1 MSAPQQPKQTFNIA
15 GYLPKKAAQ
24 MPHQAAVVMPQ
35 DYNELGKR
43 KYAHLTFRQLDE
55 LCDAYAHG
63 LVDIGFERGDR
74 VLLMVRQGLELIALT
89 FALFKI
95 GAVPILIDPGMG
107 RESFLACIESARPDR
122 MIGIN
127 LAFVAKR
134 LFGRRFRTVKTS
146 VCTTE
151 HWWTGARALPKIAR
165 HDAGA
170 FEPRPTTRDDLAAIL
185 FTSGS
190 TGPPKG
196 VLYTHGIFDGQVQAI
211 QSMYEIQP
219 GEVAVPAF
227 PLFALF
233 SVAMGTTC
241 VIPDMD
247 PAKPAALNPANLVEA
262 IDDFGATMG
271 FGSPAIWTIV
281 ARHCEQHDVE
291 LDSLKR
297 MLMFGAAI
305 PPNLMERWERI
316 MPDGRV
322 HTPYGATES
331 LPVATISSEE
341 VLGET
346 AALSKQG
353 KGICVGRPID
363 AVQVRI
369 IGITDDAIPGWDEV
383 EELRTGE
390 IGEICVQGP
399 MVTSGYDNRP
409 EHDALSKIT
418 GADPGTF
425 WHRMGDVGYFDEHGR
440 LWFCGRKSHR
450 VRTTTGT
457 MFTVPC
463 EAIFNEHPDVYR
475 TALVPYDTGGV
486 TVPAIFVEPEP
497 GKFPESNDAQEK
509 FQDALRELAKTT
521 ERTQAIEHFF
531 FHRGFPVDRRHNAKI
546 HREELAQQLPT
557 KRLT

>member
-1 MSAPQQPKQTFNIA
+1 
-15 GYLPKKAAQ
+15 
-24 MPHQAAVVMPQ
+24 MPEDH
-35 DYNELGKR
+35 NELGRR

-63 LVDIGFERGDR
+63 LVEVGFQRGDR

-107 RESFLACIESARPDR
+107 RQSFLACVANAKPDR
-122 MIGIN
+122 MIGIH

-134 LFGRRFRTVKTS
+134 LFGRHFHTVRTS
-146 VCTTE
+146 VCTTA
-151 HWWTGARALPKIAR
+151 HWWTGAHALPAIAR
-165 HDAGA
+165 HDGGP

-211 QSMYEIQP
+211 QRIYDIRP

-247 PAKPAALNPANLVEA
+247 PARPAALNPANLVEA
-262 IDDFGATMG
+262 IEDFGATMG

-281 ARHCEQHDVE
+281 ARYCEAHDIE
-291 LDSLKR
+291 LDSLER

-305 PPNLMERWERI
+305 PPNLMQRWERI
-316 MPDGRV
+316 MPHGRV

-346 AALSKQG
+346 AKLSQQG
-353 KGICVGRPID
+353 RGICVGRPVD
-363 AVQVRI
+363 EVRVTVI
-369 IGITDDAIPGWDEV
+369 AITDTALTTWDEV
-383 EELRTGE
+383 DELAPGE
-390 IGEICVQGP
+390 IGELCVQGP
-399 MVTSGYDNRP
+399 MVTRGYDGRP
-409 EHDALSKIT
+409 EHDALSKVA
-418 GADPGTF
+418 GEVPGTF
-425 WHRMGDVGYFDEHGR
+425 WHRMGDVGYIDDAGR
-440 LWFCGRKSHR
+440 IWFCGRKAHR
-450 VRTTTGT
+450 VQTSAGT

-475 TALVPYDTGGV
+475 SALVGYTPEGL
-486 TVPAIFVEPEP
+486 TVPAIFIEPEP
-497 GKFPESNDAQEK
+497 GKFPRSTDAEAT
-509 FQDALRELAKTT
+509 FRAAILELAKST
-521 ERTQAIEHFF
+521 ELTAKIEHVF
-531 FHRGFPVDRRHNAKI
+531 FHASFPVDRRHNAKI
-546 HREELAQQLPT
+546 HREELAASLAT
-557 KRLT
+557 RRLS